1 MSQSPKTA
9 ATQRAA
15 LADICCGRARRPPAR
30 LKPRFLRQGVVDV
43 GVSGGGSGGAAV
55 GGGARPSP
63 SSAAVV
69 FDEVLFEAYDD
80 DDLEGGSGGGPSRPV
95 PMWVARPT
103 TAKAATVL
111 LWLHGKGETR
121 DAYLPTAARLAAR
134 GCLFAVPDM
143 PYHGGRR
150 RRGDGEAATTT
161 SDADAFDAAVARAI
175 RGGRGSDNN
184 KQTPLILD
192 WAWDGLCAL
201 DALEGLYGSVQQQ
214 QQNVVLAGTSMGGSA
229 ALLLAAA
236 LSGGSDDKGPNKNIS
251 ACVPLIALQYW
262 RWGFEHG
269 DAWKGRADSLGPAA
283 LEAAIEA
290 VAEEQPPLPAREA
303 WRRALSRLVPGILTD
318 YDAPRVLSTLRA
330 SGIPLLACNSASD
343 PRCPLGGVEAA
354 WREAGAEAASSAATT
369 TTKHELFV
377 DSSARGH
384 ELTPAMMARV
394 EAWLVEQGFL
404 GKGG

>member
-1 MSQSPKTA
+1 MSQATKTA

-15 LADICCGRARRPPAR
+15 LNDITRGRSRRPTAL
-30 LKPRFLRQGVVDV
+30 LKPRFVRQGVIDV
-43 GVSGGGSGGAAV
+43 GGGGGPGGAV
-55 GGGARPSP
+55 GGARPSP

-80 DDLEGGSGGGPSRPV
+80 DDGNGGGGGPSRPV

-103 TAKAATVL
+103 AKEPNSAPPPAAI

-150 RRGDGEAATTT
+150 REDDEAAT

-175 RGGRGSDNN
+175 RRGGGSDTYNQNN
-184 KQTPLILD
+184 PLLLD

-201 DALEGLYGSVQQQ
+201 DALQELYGGGAQHQ

-236 LSGGSDDKGPNKNIS
+236 LSGGGDKGPNKIA

-262 RWGFEHG
+262 RWGFENG

-283 LEAAIEA
+283 LEAAVE
-290 VAEEQPPLPAREA
+290 VAMAAEQPNPSPREA
-303 WRRALSRLVPGILTD
+303 WRRALSRLIPGILTN
-318 YDAPRVLSTLRA
+318 YDAPRVLYTLCL

-354 WREAGAEAASSAATT
+354 WREVEAEEEVAATRT
-369 TTKHELFV
+369 RHELFV
-377 DSSARGH
+377 DDSARGH

-394 EAWLVEQGFL
+394 EAWLEEEGLL